1 MNWVEWAPWPII
13 YIATAAFLA
22 SHVDTKILKTLI
34 DAAASS
40 ILYFAALWFFAV
52 PIVELIFYI
61 LAPLSSP
68 AAAFLK
74 IATVFPTAAAVVAY
88 VSNLTTKRG
97 YFKSLLIHLAAGV
110 VATVWNLALGLPP
123 KPFGD

>member
-1 MNWVEWAPWPII
+1 MGPLAYYI
-13 YIATAAFLA
+13 Y
-22 SHVDTKILKTLI
+22 SHSRLLGKSRRYKNIKDV
-34 DAAASS
+34 AASS
-40 ILYFAALWFFAV
+40 ISYFAALWLFAV

-61 LAPLSSP
+61 LAHLSSP